1 MLLKFGALWSERIY
15 NRTGRSWHNIGG
27 QLNTIYIKWNQ
38 DARFFHIPPRPT
50 LSLTVPLIPGEKK
63 TLDGDEEQ
71 TSAPQEQAQ
80 IEAASQV
87 TMYTFVPEQ
96 S

>member
-1 MLLKFGALWSERIY
+1 MKRTDLQS
-15 NRTGRSWHNIGG
+15 NRQFLAQHRRSIKHN
-27 QLNTIYIKWNQ
+27 LYEMKS
-38 DARFFHIPPRPT
+38 RRSL
-50 LSLTVPLIPGEKK
+50 LSLSPKTHPQSHGTPDSWRKKK
-63 TLDGDEEQ
+63 TLDADEEQ
-71 TSAPQEQAQ
+71 TSVPQEQAQ